1 MRELK
6 YGIHYGVCGVYKI
19 TNKYNG
25 KSYIGSSVQV
35 ANRISN
41 HMNRDARRYANK
53 PFYKDVNLYGK
64 EGFIFE
70 VLEECSKDNLIER
83 EQYWYDTL
91 HPQYNIIRPNMCS
104 FNDNLVRQL
113 SRDASGNPEI
123 IARRKMLYN
132 TVEYKQLFRNIQTH
146 RFKPVRM
153 YNDNISL
160 TFETMTDCAEW
171 ITNNTM
177 FSGKNKVSKIKAVCD
192 GERPSAY
199 GYKFEYIKV

>member
-6 YGIHYGVCGVYKI
+6 YGIHHGVCGVYKI

-35 ANRISN
+35 ASRISN
-41 HMNRDARRYANK
+41 HMNRDAKRYPTK

-64 EGFIFE
+64 EGFMFE
-70 VLEECSKDNLIER
+70 VLEECSKDKLIER

-91 HPQYNIIRPNMCS
+91 HPQYNIIRPNVCS
-104 FNDNLVRQL
+104 LNDNLVRQL
-113 SRDASGNPEI
+113 SREASRNDEVV
-123 IARRKMLYN
+123 ARRKMLYN
-132 TVEYKQLFRNIQTH
+132 TVEYKQLFRNIQTR

-153 YNDNISL
+153 YNDNVSL
-160 TFETMTDCAEW
+160 TFETMSDCAKW
-171 ITNNTM
+171 ITNHTA
-177 FSGKNKVSKIKAVCD
+177 FEGKNKVSKIKAVCD

>member
-6 YGIHYGVCGVYKI
+6 YGIHQGICGVYKI

-35 ANRISN
+35 ASRISN
-41 HMNRDARRYANK
+41 HMNRDAKRYPNK

-64 EGFIFE
+64 EGFVFE
-70 VLEECSKDNLIER
+70 VLEECGKDNLIER

-91 HPQYNIIRPNMCS
+91 HPQYNTIRPNTCS
-104 FNDNLVRQL
+104 FNDNLVRKL
-113 SRDASGNPEI
+113 CKEASNNPEI

-153 YNDNISL
+153 YNDNLSL
-160 TFETMTDCAEW
+160 TFESMSDCAKW
-171 ITNNTM
+171 ITNNTT